1 MELLTDLW
9 HFALFDKYTC
19 KCKNLSV
26 RRFKLHMNWNPPLN
40 PTLYYTPYKEK
51 KQQQCKFSSNFNHK
65 NNHIN
70 VQVKYHKTS

>member
-51 KQQQCKFSSNFNHK
+51 
-65 NNHIN
+65 NNN
-70 VQVKYHKTS
+70 VSFLLILITKIITLMSR